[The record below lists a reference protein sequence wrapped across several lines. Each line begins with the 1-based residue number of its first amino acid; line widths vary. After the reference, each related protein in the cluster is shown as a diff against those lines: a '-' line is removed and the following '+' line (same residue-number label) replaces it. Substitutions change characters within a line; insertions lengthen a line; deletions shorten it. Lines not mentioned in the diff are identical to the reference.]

1 VSLFCGRFEAH
12 GRFARHLPLFETH
25 PHFPDVPMMMI
36 ESIVSQ
42 PVFSPLVAAPDKLW
56 PLVLADLRQQM
67 TKATFNTWLVDSR
80 ILTAPSTPT
89 FWVVV
94 VRNEYAYEWLTNR
107 LAPVIERTLVGLVDS
122 KVIICFVP
130 RTMRKTYHEPFRRPS
145 ARISFDER

>member
-1 VSLFCGRFEAH
+1 
-12 GRFARHLPLFETH
+12 
-25 PHFPDVPMMMI
+25 MMI
-36 ESIVSQ
+36 ESILSQ

-56 PLVLADLRQQM
+56 LLVLADLRQQM

-80 ILTAPSTPT
+80 ILTAPSTPA

-107 LAPVIERTLVGLVDS
+107 LSPVIERTLVGLVDS

-130 RTMRKTYHEPFRRPS
+130 RTMRSIYHEPFRRPS
-145 ARISFDER
+145 ARISRAD

>member
-1 VSLFCGRFEAH
+1 
-12 GRFARHLPLFETH
+12 
-25 PHFPDVPMMMI
+25 MI
-36 ESIVSQ
+36 MIKSVTQ
-42 PVFSPLVAAPDKLW
+42 PVFPPLVSAPDKLW

-130 RTMRKTYHEPFRRPS
+130 RTMRSEHHESFRRPP
-145 ARISFDER
+145 ARISRAA